1 MCKKISEIPPE
12 SMVGNGQ
19 VSKPRG
25 GQTVNAKKERELFAS
40 GLDRLLKKQRKIV
53 DDYRALAEMLDGVP
67 VGRLLDWVVIEEE
80 AHRTLLIN
88 IIQSLKQNAKKVS
101 GDGADGVAIERET
114 MLYWVKRISIKEQT
128 LVAVCRSLKSQ
139 ACWENANVVDA
150 LIDALV
156 MDSEKHQRFL
166 SAVEKSI
173 ENLLMSRLQ

>member
-1 MCKKISEIPPE
+1 M
-12 SMVGNGQ
+12 
-19 VSKPRG
+19 
-25 GQTVNAKKERELFAS
+25 NAKKERELFAS
-40 GLDRLLKKQRKIV
+40 GLARLLKKQRKIV

-88 IIQSLKQNAKKVS
+88 IIQSLKQTAKKVS

-114 MLYWVKRISIKEQT
+114 MLYWVKRISMKEQT
-128 LVAVCRSLKSQ
+128 LVTVCRSLKSQ
-139 ACWENANVVDA
+139 ACWENGNIVDA
-150 LIDALV
+150 LLDALV

-173 ENLLMSRLQ
+173 ESVLMSRLQ